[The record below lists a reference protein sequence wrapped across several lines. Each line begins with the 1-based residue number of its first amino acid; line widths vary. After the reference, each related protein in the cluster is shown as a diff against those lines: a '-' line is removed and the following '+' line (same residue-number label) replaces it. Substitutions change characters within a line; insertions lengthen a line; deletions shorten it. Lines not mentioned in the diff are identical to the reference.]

1 MLGRT
6 PDLDAVYFSN
16 DDIAIGGYFHCMA
29 HGISVPSDMALFGF
43 NGIDIAAAAPQ
54 PLSTIRTPRAEIG
67 SIAASLVL
75 DRAAAQVVDVGF
87 ELVAGATA

>member
-1 MLGRT
+1 
-6 PDLDAVYFSN
+6 VYFSN
-16 DDIAIGGYFHCMA
+16 DDMAIGGYFHCLA
-29 HGISVPSDMALFGF
+29 HGISVPGDMALFGF

-67 SIAASLVL
+67 SVAASLVL
-75 DRAAAQVVDVGF
+75 AQAKPQIVDVGF